1 MKNWVSLAV
10 AGGVLAGL
18 LTATPAV
25 AADPAPAN
33 VKISWKDDTFQFI
46 HVTWEDTGDQP
57 NRVFVRPVGGTA
69 EKFTVHVAADG
80 ENTVDLRKDLV
91 SEYGSRNA
99 PLEVGVAVGTAE
111 GLTSSV
117 AVSAAFDTTDAGAPK
132 LVSWSPVGS
141 STLNVRWAAEAP
153 LKDTT
158 PDDPL
163 DRSDPVIFH
172 PRFRVGTAEW
182 KPAAPA
188 GTATALTFTGPT
200 PPYDFSLLSQNEWFT
215 GLSSEWIA
223 AQQTKFTAS
232 IPAWVVAGSD
242 TVISGTYTGPEYV
255 RATLQARNSATSPWY
270 AVASY
275 DLFDHT
281 YRFAVASRGTRQ
293 YRVAF
298 GNSTASYV
306 RAWFGGYSPAVTTTT
321 QQKAVASLSTPK
333 TFAGQKVPAY
343 LTVYPAVNGTVT
355 LQRWNGKAWTVV
367 GNVALTN
374 GDATGIIHQ
383 TTVGSTAYRYYV
395 PAHTFNGLGVAAAYS
410 QQFVLTTTR

>member
-1 MKNWVSLAV
+1 MKKHVGLA
-10 AGGVLAGL
+10 LSAGL
-18 LTATPAV
+18 FFGGLVATPAH
-25 AADPAPAN
+25 AADPAPTN
-33 VKISWKDDTFQFI
+33 VKISWKDDTFEFV
-46 HVTWEDTGDQP
+46 HVTWEETGDQP

-69 EKFTVHVAADG
+69 QKFTVHVAADG
-80 ENTVDLRKDLV
+80 ENTVDLRKDLI

-111 GLTSSV
+111 GLTSPV

-132 LVSWSPVGS
+132 LVSWSPVAS

-153 LKDTT
+153 PEDTT
-158 PDDPL
+158 PGDPL

-172 PRFRVGTAEW
+172 PRFRIGTAEW

-188 GTATALTFTGPT
+188 GTATALTFTGPP

-215 GLSSEWIA
+215 GLSSEWIRA
-223 AQQTKFTAS
+223 GQTKFTANV
-232 IPAWVVAGSD
+232 PAWVVAGAN
-242 TVISGTYTGPEYV
+242 TVISGTYTGPEHL

-275 DLFDHT
+275 DLFDQT
-281 YRFAVASRGTRQ
+281 YRFAVPSRGTRQ

-298 GNSTASYV
+298 GNTTGSYEQ
-306 RAWFGGYSPAVTTTT
+306 AWFGGYSAAVTTTT
-321 QQKAVASLSTPK
+321 QQKAVASLAASK
-333 TFAGQKVPAY
+333 TFAGEKVPAY
-343 LTVYPAVNGTVT
+343 LTVNPAVNGTAT

-367 GNVALTN
+367 GSVAVKN
-374 GDATGIIHQ
+374 GEATGIIHQ

-410 QQFVLTTTR
+410 QQFVLTTYR